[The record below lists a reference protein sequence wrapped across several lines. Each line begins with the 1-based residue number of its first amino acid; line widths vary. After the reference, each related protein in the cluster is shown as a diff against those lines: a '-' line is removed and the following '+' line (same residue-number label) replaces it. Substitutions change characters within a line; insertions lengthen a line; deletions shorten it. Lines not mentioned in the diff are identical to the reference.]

1 MPPAQRLNVI
11 HRDNIDE
18 ASILTVLDELF
29 ARYREERHADERFGD
44 FLWRVN
50 VLTPEKR
57 A

>member
-1 MPPAQRLNVI
+1 MTA
-11 HRDNIDE
+11 
-18 ASILTVLDELF
+18 LDELIG
-29 ARYREERHADERFGD
+29 RYGAERHADERFGD

>member
-1 MPPAQRLNVI
+1 VI

-18 ASILTVLDELF
+18 ASILAVLDELF
-29 ARYREERHADERFGD
+29 GRYRAERHADERFGD

-57 A
+57 P